1 MAKFTK
7 TYTVELNDKQRE
19 ALNSAFKI
27 LAEYFV
33 NDRGDDVE
41 VKVEQFDEKRII
53 AGLIVNGVIFD
64 TKLIGSRGGIRT
76 I

>member
-7 TYTVELNDKQRE
+7 TYKVELNDKQRE
-19 ALNSAFKI
+19 ALNAAFKI

-41 VKVEQFDEKRII
+41 VLVERFDEKRII
-53 AGLIVNGVIFD
+53 AGLIVNGVTFD
-64 TKLIGSRGGIRT
+64 TKLIGIRGGVKT
-76 I
+76 L